1 MSPRINEAA
10 ARGFEAAAGAYER
23 ARPGYPDDAIDWV
36 VEALGVGPGTDA
48 MACDLAAGTGKF
60 TAGLVARGVRCVAVE
75 PVAAMRRAL
84 TAALPQVWA
93 FAGSAEDIPL
103 ADESVAGV
111 TVAQAFHWFDGPVA
125 VAEIHR
131 VLRPGARLA
140 VLWNVRDE
148 RVDWVRRITEIIE
161 PHEGEVRIPRYR
173 DGAWR
178 APLEGGGVFAAVG
191 AREFVHAQML
201 TPDSLV
207 ERVASVSFIAV
218 LPDDERARVLDSV
231 RDLATTHPDL
241 RGRDEFSHPYLTEVF
256 VFERLSADGA

>member
-1 MSPRINEAA
+1 MSLHINETA
-10 ARGFEAAAGAYER
+10 ARGFEAAAGPYER
-23 ARPGYPDDAIDWV
+23 ARPGYPVDAIDWV
-36 VEALGVGPGTDA
+36 VEALGVGLEADA
-48 MACDLAAGTGKF
+48 MVCDLAAGTGKF
-60 TAGLVARGVRCVAVE
+60 TEGLVARGVRCVAVE

-93 FAGSAEDIPL
+93 FNGSAEGIPL

-111 TVAQAFHWFDGPVA
+111 TVAQAFHWFDGPA
-125 VAEIHR
+125 AAAEIHR

-148 RVDWVRRITEIIE
+148 SVDWVRRITEIIE

-178 APLEGGGVFAAVG
+178 APLERGDLFVAAG
-191 AREFVHAQML
+191 AREFIHAQTL

-218 LPDDERARVLDSV
+218 LPGDERARVLDAV
-231 RDLATTHPDL
+231 RDLAATHPDL
-241 RGRDEFSHPYLTEVF
+241 RGRDEFSHPYMTEVF
-256 VFERLSADGA
+256 VYERLSADGA